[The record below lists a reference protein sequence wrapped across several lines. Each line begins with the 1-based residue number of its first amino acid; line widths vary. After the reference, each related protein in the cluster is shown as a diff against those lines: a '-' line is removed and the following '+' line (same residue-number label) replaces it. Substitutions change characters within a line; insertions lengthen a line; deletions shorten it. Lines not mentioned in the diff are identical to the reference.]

1 MYEILVISH
10 STLCKGFNEA
20 VGMILG
26 PETSVECLALDEE
39 GIEIFHEK
47 LKEKIEKIKSQ
58 NEEVLILADLFGGSP
73 FNRAFC
79 EAGKDEKIK
88 VIAGVNL
95 SMIIEAIMNKT
106 SNLDEVVLNI
116 VESGKGSIT
125 QGIILNNNDLDDE

>member
-1 MYEILVISH
+1 MYGILVISH
-10 STLCKGFNEA
+10 SNLCKGFNEA

-26 PETSVECLALDEE
+26 SETTIEYLALDDE
-39 GIEIFHEK
+39 GVEVFHKK
-47 LKEKIEKIKSQ
+47 LKEKINKLKSQ

-95 SMIIEAIMNKT
+95 SMVIEAIMNQT
-106 SNLDEVVLNI
+106 SSLDEVVLKI
-116 VESGKGSIT
+116 VESSKDSIT
-125 QGIILNNNDLDDE
+125 EGIILNNNDLDDE

>member
-20 VGMILG
+20 VKMILG
-26 PETSVECLALDEE
+26 SEISIECLALDEE

-47 LKEKIEKIKSQ
+47 LKKKIDKLKNQ

-73 FNRAFC
+73 FNRAFY
-79 EAGKDEKIK
+79 EARKDEKIK

-106 SNLDEVVLNI
+106 SSLDEVI
-116 VESGKGSIT
+116 FKIIESSKDSIT
-125 QGIILNNNDLDDE
+125 EGIILNNNDLDHE

>member
-26 PETSVECLALDEE
+26 PETSIEYLSLDDE
-39 GIEIFHEK
+39 GIEVFHEK
-47 LKEKIEKIKSQ
+47 LKEKINKLKSQ

-73 FNRAFC
+73 FNRAFY
-79 EAGKDEKIK
+79 EARKDEKIK

-106 SNLDEVVLNI
+106 SSLDEVVLNI
-116 VESGKGSIT
+116 VESSKDSIIE
-125 QGIILNNNDLDDE
+125 GIILNNNDLDHE